1 MEEINGYED
10 TDLET
15 FIGYIQPRTE
25 EDLLSLLIQNK
36 DLKTSLAKLKKTD
49 QQQEQQIANL
59 LFTQKLLLRRD
70 NRN

>member
-36 DLKTSLAKLKKTD
+36 DLKTSLAKLK
-49 QQQEQQIANL
+49 QHEQQIANL
-59 LFTQKLLLRRD
+59 LYTQKRLLRRD